1 MTPKYFK
8 LLIFM
13 LGILLAHP
21 SQSQTFIH
29 AASDLENDPT
39 ESLSPDVKSISYDFD
54 VQLDSLWI
62 KLDFYQRIDD
72 KEWSVKIG
80 LDTNF
85 NENDGGLWPGMN
97 QSMKYD
103 ILLDIYFNPNFPPPF
118 TANVLDADGNYISS
132 NLSTGLQDTSS
143 FVLALSLSQTI
154 PSVSI
159 LRVIAGCGLVF
170 GSVNDDIPDASSF
183 TINLGSAQLRTEKQ
197 KIPFKI
203 YPNPATQDVFL
214 SGFTENTECI
224 EEYSIFS
231 MDGQAI
237 FHKACVNCRDVSID
251 VSDFSNGLYF
261 IRISTGNNVFEL
273 PFIKNLPTSLPH

>member
-1 MTPKYFK
+1 
-8 LLIFM
+8 M

-29 AASDLENDPT
+29 TASDLENDPT
-39 ESLSPDVKSISYDFD
+39 ESLSPDAKSISYDFD

>member
-1 MTPKYFK
+1 MTPKYFG

-21 SQSQTFIH
+21 IQSQTFIH

-39 ESLSPDVKSISYDFD
+39 ESLSPDAKSISYDFD